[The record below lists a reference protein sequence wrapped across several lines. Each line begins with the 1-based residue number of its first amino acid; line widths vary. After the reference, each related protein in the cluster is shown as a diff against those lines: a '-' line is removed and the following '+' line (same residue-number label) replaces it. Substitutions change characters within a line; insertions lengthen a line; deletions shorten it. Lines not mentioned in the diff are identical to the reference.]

1 MTRFC
6 PTCGTEID
14 ESALFCPSCGQ
25 PIAPLADLEP
35 PHSDAPTTPDD
46 ASSAQTQ
53 AHPGAGPPEPAGQP
67 PLAAPPQLSAHPPP
81 ATPSP
86 VARQAPR
93 GAGSPNVPITWP
105 VMLSGWLI
113 GGGAVA
119 AALGAVIG
127 LFGGFVN
134 AIDLVLLVAM
144 ILIAAT
150 VFFSASIP
158 AVPQLRLIT
167 LVVVLIGFGIAL
179 DRIGFGRAGVGTLFV
194 FLGTAAAAIGAIV
207 LELGRDQPVGGFGS

>member
-25 PIAPLADLEP
+25 PIAPVPRPDPVEP
-35 PHSDAPTTPDD
+35 EAAATRDD
-46 ASSAQTQ
+46 ASSARTE
-53 AHPGAGPPEPAGQP
+53 AHPGTAEPELVGQP
-67 PLAAPPQLSAHPPP
+67 PLAAPPPGSASAPP
-81 ATPSP
+81 ARQQPAA
-86 VARQAPR
+86 ARSA
-93 GAGSPNVPITWP
+93 AGNLPITWP

-113 GGGAVA
+113 GGGAVL

-127 LFGGFVN
+127 LVGGFVN
-134 AIDLVLLVAM
+134 AIDLVLLVA
-144 ILIAAT
+144 LLGIAAT

-179 DRIGFGRAGVGTLFV
+179 DRIGFGRAGVGTLLV

>member
-25 PIAPLADLEP
+25 PIAPVAEP
-35 PHSDAPTTPDD
+35 APEAARSQAAPTPPD
-46 ASSAQTQ
+46 ASSARTE
-53 AHPGAGPPEPAGQP
+53 AHPGSAQPEAAGQP
-67 PLAAPPQLSAHPPP
+67 PLAAPPPRSSPPP
-81 ATPSP
+81 GA
-86 VARQAPR
+86 APQPE
-93 GAGSPNVPITWP
+93 GAGRGQPNVPITWP

-113 GGGAVA
+113 GGGATA

-134 AIDLVLLVAM
+134 AIDLVLLVALL
-144 ILIAAT
+144 LIAAT

-158 AVPQLRLIT
+158 AIPHLRLIT
-167 LVVVLIGFGIAL
+167 LVVVLIGFGMAL
-179 DRIGFGRAGVGTLFV
+179 DRIGFGRAGVGTLLV
-194 FLGTAAAAIGAIV
+194 FLGTAAASIGAIV
-207 LELGRDQPVGGFGS
+207 LELGRDQPVGGFGA

>member
-1 MTRFC
+1 
-6 PTCGTEID
+6 
-14 ESALFCPSCGQ
+14 
-25 PIAPLADLEP
+25 
-35 PHSDAPTTPDD
+35 
-46 ASSAQTQ
+46 
-53 AHPGAGPPEPAGQP
+53 
-67 PLAAPPQLSAHPPP
+67 
-81 ATPSP
+81 
-86 VARQAPR
+86 
-93 GAGSPNVPITWP
+93 
-105 VMLSGWLI
+105 MLSGWLI

-127 LFGGFVN
+127 LVGGFFN

-144 ILIAAT
+144 LLIAAT
-150 VFFSASIP
+150 VFFSANVP

-179 DRIGFGRAGVGTLFV
+179 DRIGFGRAGVGTLLV